1 MLRRWLEANFR
12 KKKTRQTYFYAI
24 KNFLTVVLGKKKVTD
39 IDKCVEWY
47 LEKLKAGERD
57 FINDFKVFLQSLAN
71 RPPKTV
77 KAYVSGVK
85 QFFEEQGFKI
95 SEEEWKKIRK
105 RLMPKTSRAVTLD
118 DKPTKEQLRKIL
130 NFVDIKA
137 KSLFLFLA
145 SSGCR
150 VGEALQLKVSDLDLD
165 ADPPRARIRPEYT
178 KAGVGGRVVF
188 MSYEARDAIKDWLR
202 VKKQLKK
209 RTPKKTLQKYGGSE
223 DFGSERVWD
232 LDDSTVRLI
241 WIKALKKAGL
251 DEKDEATGRYK
262 LHIHSLRKFFRSEIG
277 LDQDIVHALMGH
289 AEYLDR
295 AYRRF
300 SVEELAEKYKEA
312 MHRVSIYEA
321 KMTIPE
327 KEAKKIELNTLITL
341 LKAQGV
347 PEEKIFTALAKAMGT
362 SHIYVVEGKEEETL
376 RFQMEEMSVEELER
390 FKEELINLMREAR
403 SGHAERNNSKYIIV
417 NSEEELLQ
425 KLNEGY
431 ELVKDLSGGKY
442 LLKAP

>member
-1 MLRRWLEANFR
+1 MFKRWLETNFS
-12 KKKTRQTYFYAI
+12 KKTTRETYFSAM
-24 KNFLTVVLGKKKVTD
+24 KNFLAAVLDGKKIED
-39 IDKCVEWY
+39 IDKCVEQY
-47 LEKLKAGERD
+47 LDDLKTGKRD
-57 FINDFKVFLQSLAN
+57 FVSDFKYFLQKIAN

-85 QFFEEQGFKI
+85 QFFEDHGFKI

-150 VGEALQLKVSDLDLD
+150 IGEALQLKVSDLDLD

-178 KAGVGGRVVF
+178 KGGVGGRVVF

-223 DFGSERVWD
+223 DFGGERIWD

-241 WIKALKKAGL
+241 
-251 DEKDEATGRYK
+251 
-262 LHIHSLRKFFRSEIG
+262 
-277 LDQDIVHALMGH
+277 
-289 AEYLDR
+289 
-295 AYRRF
+295 
-300 SVEELAEKYKEA
+300 
-312 MHRVSIYEA
+312 
-321 KMTIPE
+321 
-327 KEAKKIELNTLITL
+327 
-341 LKAQGV
+341 
-347 PEEKIFTALAKAMGT
+347 
-362 SHIYVVEGKEEETL
+362 
-376 RFQMEEMSVEELER
+376 
-390 FKEELINLMREAR
+390 
-403 SGHAERNNSKYIIV
+403 
-417 NSEEELLQ
+417 
-425 KLNEGY
+425 
-431 ELVKDLSGGKY
+431 
-442 LLKAP
+442 